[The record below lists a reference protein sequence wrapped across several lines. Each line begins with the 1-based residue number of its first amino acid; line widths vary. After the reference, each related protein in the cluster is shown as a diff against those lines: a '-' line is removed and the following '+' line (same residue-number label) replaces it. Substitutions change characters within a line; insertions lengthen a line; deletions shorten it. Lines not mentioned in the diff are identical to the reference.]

1 MSISTD
7 IGKSWFAHRKV
18 VRGHLARG
26 QSEPFIFTFLF
37 VFLLLAFVARYPGA
51 ARMAIDDPA
60 TPLAPQLLG
69 IAMGLVVTI
78 PFFYALAALSHLI
91 ARALGGKSTWF
102 GARLALFWSLVAA
115 SPLVLLQ
122 GLVSG
127 LIGEGVQNT
136 LVGGAALLA
145 FLVFWALA
153 LAEINSIAG
162 DGNAV

>member
-7 IGKSWFAHRKV
+7 IGQSWFAHRKV
-18 VRGHLARG
+18 VRRHLARG

-51 ARMAIDDPA
+51 ARVAMDDPA

-78 PFFYALAALSHLI
+78 PFFYALAALSHVVG
-91 ARALGGKSTWF
+91 RALGGKSTWF

-122 GLVSG
+122 GLVAG
-127 LIGEGVQNT
+127 LIGAGVQNT
-136 LVGGAALLA
+136 IVGGAALCA

-153 LAEINSIAG
+153 LAEINSTAG

>member
-7 IGKSWFAHRKV
+7 IGKTWFGHRKM
-18 VRGHLARG
+18 VRRHLARG

-51 ARMAIDDPA
+51 ARVALDNPD
-60 TPLAPQLLG
+60 TPLAPQLLA
-69 IAMGLVVTI
+69 IAMGLLVTI
-78 PFFYALAALSHLI
+78 PFFYALAALSHI
-91 ARALGGKSTWF
+91 IGRALGGRSTWF

-127 LIGEGVQNT
+127 LLGAGVQNN
-136 LVGGAALLA
+136 LVGGAALAA
-145 FLVFWALA
+145 FLVFWVLA
-153 LAEINSIAG
+153 LAEVNAPAG
-162 DGNAV
+162 ENDAV